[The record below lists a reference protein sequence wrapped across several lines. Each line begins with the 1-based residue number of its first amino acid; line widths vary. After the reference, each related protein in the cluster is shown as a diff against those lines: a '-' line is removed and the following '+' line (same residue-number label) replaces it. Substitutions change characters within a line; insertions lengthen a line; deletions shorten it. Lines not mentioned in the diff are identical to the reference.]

1 MNSYRFSKQVMCDGK
16 LYLKDSVH
24 TLTEQDALNFEEAVT
39 QVPGNDSS
47 VNGEADSTSE
57 PVTKVASAHPNK
69 MMKSKK
75 QTTK

>member
-57 PVTKVASAHPNK
+57 PVTKVAPVHPNK
-69 MMKSKK
+69 MMKPKK
-75 QTTK
+75 ETRK